1 MLNWSEFTLVIFS
14 QALYIFNSWFA
25 DREELS
31 KIKWIPRFW
40 SEYSIM
46 ALSTAFIEIGFM
58 NINDPGAVGWVV
70 FITRHTVAIFLLGMG
85 FIGFYYGFW
94 LGRKSMK

>member
-1 MLNWSEFTLVIFS
+1 MLNWSEIALVIFS
-14 QALYIFNSWFA
+14 QGLYIFNSWFS
-25 DREELS
+25 DRDELS

-46 ALSTAFIEIGFM
+46 ALCTAFIEVGFM
-58 NINDPGAVGWVV
+58 NIDDPGAVGWVI

-85 FIGFYYGFW
+85 LIGLYYGFYIP
-94 LGRKSMK
+94 RKSMK